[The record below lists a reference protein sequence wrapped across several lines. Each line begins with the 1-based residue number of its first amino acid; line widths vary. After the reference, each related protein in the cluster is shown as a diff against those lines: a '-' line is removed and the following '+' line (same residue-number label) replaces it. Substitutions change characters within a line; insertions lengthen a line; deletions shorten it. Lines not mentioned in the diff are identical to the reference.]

1 VTKASVQVVQA
12 KIRVPPA
19 AGLSR
24 ERLHQVLGG
33 IWKHGFG
40 LVLAPAGSGKTTLV
54 AQFAG
59 AIEVPAAW
67 YRAETSDGDPRTL
80 LAYLETALCGAL
92 PGLAPGWGSVADAA
106 SSLEAWPGTRA
117 LLVLD
122 DLHVLQGTP
131 AVAELERLLEYMPR
145 KVAVL
150 AASRRPPGFN
160 LSRLRVAGALL
171 ELDAEDLRFRAWEVE
186 QLFRDIYATTWPP
199 EALAEL
205 ARRTEGWAAGLQ
217 LFHLAT
223 RGKHL
228 NERRR
233 ILADLGSRSKLAN
246 DYLARNVI
254 QELPPAIRAFL
265 VATCVLGRLSGPLCN
280 ELVGA
285 RGSEAVLQTLERD
298 QIFTYAVS
306 EHGCY
311 RYHEVLRSHLEGM
324 LIEEVGEEEARR
336 RYQVAAGLLEASGA
350 VSDALR
356 GYCRAEDWSS
366 VARLLGKDGPQTTWK
381 SVTWLD
387 LLPAALRE
395 QDPWIVLAGARR
407 HRDAGRLQ
415 DAIAGYHKA
424 QQLFG
429 DQTAAEACRQER
441 QSLSIW
447 LQPSLPAYGDWGMV
461 VRAALTRE
469 PLVAMERA
477 ARLSG
482 PTGRLAAGLAA
493 LAAGRVWEAEATLAA
508 VAEAAEAGS
517 LLSVGAG
524 LAAAVASLLRDNPD
538 GSLALE
544 QVSED
549 AERLGIPWLIRI
561 SRAALAL
568 TGKAEKLSEAASVG
582 LACRREGDVWGA
594 ALAGLLEGF
603 GAVKAGQPA
612 AGVLGTATE
621 GFEGLGAESLGSWCR
636 SLQALTLVR
645 FSASPTDSGAARALA
660 QARALGVPASQ
671 AFAFKALAEAG
682 RGHGAYEERAQ
693 ELSREIGLALPAT
706 RPGVPSQFSYLLG
719 ASPNHPQTV
728 MRCLG
733 GFSLVLRGRRLD
745 LSPLKPRVRELLRLF
760 ALHTGRPVHRE
771 VLAEALWPQ
780 ASSEVATRNLHVA
793 ISSLR
798 HVLELA
804 DPSPPPLILRD
815 GQAYELA
822 LPDGEVDLIEFDLA
836 VTRARGARAAGDG
849 QTALEAYRRTLDL
862 YGGELLPEDGPA
874 EWVVLERERYRTAA
888 TEAAQF
894 AGQMLLE
901 KNELESAALACARGL
916 QIDRHCDRLWQTR
929 IRAHELAGE
938 AAAAAHARRSYEEV
952 LADLG
957 LHASALRE
965 PNASDLTA
973 RHLRN

>member
-1 VTKASVQVVQA
+1 M
-12 KIRVPPA
+12 
-19 AGLSR
+19 LS
-24 ERLHQVLGG
+24 G
-33 IWKHGFG
+33 IWQHGFG
-40 LVLAPAGSGKTTLV
+40 LVLAPAGSGKTTSV
-54 AQFAG
+54 AQFAA
-59 AIEVPAAW
+59 AIENPVAW
-67 YRAETSDGDPRTL
+67 YRAESSDGDPRTL
-80 LAYLETALCGAL
+80 LAYLEAALSRAL
-92 PGLAPGWGSVADAA
+92 PGLAPGWSSAADAA

-122 DLHVLQGTP
+122 DLHVLQGT
-131 AVAELERLLEYMPR
+131 AAEAELERLLAYMPR

-186 QLFRDIYATTWPP
+186 QLFRDVYAATWPP

-233 ILADLGSRSKLAN
+233 ILADLGSRSRLAN
-246 DYLARNVI
+246 DYLARNVV
-254 QELPPAIRAFL
+254 QELPPATRAFL
-265 VATCVLGRLSGPLCN
+265 VTTCVLGRLSGPLCN
-280 ELVGA
+280 ELLDA
-285 RGSEAVLQTLERD
+285 KGSDAVLQALERD

-306 EHGCY
+306 EQGCY
-311 RYHEVLRSHLEGM
+311 RYHEVLRSHLEAM
-324 LIEEVGEEEARR
+324 LVEEVGEEEARR
-336 RYQVAAGLLEASGA
+336 RYRTAAGLLEASGA
-350 VSDALR
+350 LSDALQ
-356 GYCRAEDWSS
+356 GYCRGEDWSS
-366 VARLLGKDGPQTTWK
+366 VARLLGTDGSHPTGK
-381 SVTWLD
+381 PAAWLD

-424 QQLFG
+424 QELFG
-429 DQTAAEACRQER
+429 DQTAAKACRQEC

-447 LQPSLPAYGDWGMV
+447 LQPSLPGYGDWGMV
-461 VRAALTRE
+461 VRAALSRE

-477 ARLSG
+477 ATLAG
-482 PTGRLAAGLAA
+482 PTARLAAGLAA
-493 LAAGRVWEAEATLAA
+493 LAAGRVREAEGMLAA

-524 LAAAVASLLRDNPD
+524 LAATVASLLRDNPD
-538 GSLALE
+538 GNPAPD

-549 AERLGIPWLIRI
+549 AERLGIPWLIRV

-568 TGKAEKLSEAASVG
+568 TGKPEQLSEAASVG
-582 LACRREGDVWGA
+582 LACRSEGDVWGS

-603 GAVKAGQPA
+603 GALKAGQPA
-612 AGVLGTATE
+612 AGVLGTAAE
-621 GFEGLGAESLGSWCR
+621 MFEGLGAECLASWCR
-636 SLQALTLVR
+636 SLQALTVVR
-645 FSASPTDSGAARALA
+645 FSAPPTDWGAARALG

-671 AFAFKALAEAG
+671 AFAFQALAETG
-682 RGHGAYEERAQ
+682 RGHAGYEGRAQ
-693 ELSREIGLALPAT
+693 ELSKEIGLALPA
-706 RPGVPSQFSYLLG
+706 RHPGAPYEPPYLTG
-719 ASPNHPQTV
+719 ASPNPPQTV

-745 LSPLKPRVRELLRLF
+745 PSPLKPRVRELLRLF
-760 ALHTGRPVHRE
+760 ALHAGRPVHRE

-780 ASSEVATRNLHVA
+780 ANSEVATRNLHVG

-798 HVLELA
+798 RVLELA
-804 DPSPPPLILRD
+804 DPTRPPLILRD
-815 GQAYELA
+815 GQAYELT

-836 VTRARGARAAGDG
+836 VTRARTARAAGDG
-849 QTALEAYRRTLDL
+849 KTALASYRRTLDL

-874 EWVVLERERYRTAA
+874 EWVVLERERYRSAA
-888 TEAAQF
+888 TEAAQY

-901 KNELESAALACARGL
+901 SNELESAALACARGL

-957 LHASALRE
+957 LHGSGPGE
-965 PNASDLTA
+965 PYGLDLEA
-973 RHLRN
+973 GSLRN